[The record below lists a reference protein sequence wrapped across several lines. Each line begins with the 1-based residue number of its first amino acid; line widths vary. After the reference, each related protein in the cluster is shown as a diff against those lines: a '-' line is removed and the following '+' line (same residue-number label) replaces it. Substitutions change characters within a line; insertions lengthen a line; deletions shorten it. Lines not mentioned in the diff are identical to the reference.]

1 MTLEASF
8 TILMFKTQATV
19 ANVTTLFAVV
29 IYYHFMVLLS
39 FCVIKQH
46 YDNNNHWIAVNYRS
60 KKFYN
65 IGQWSLYYKTF
76 YGRYLQV
83 LQ

>member
-1 MTLEASF
+1 MF
-8 TILMFKTQATV
+8 TTQATV

-46 YDNNNHWIAVNYRS
+46 YDNNNH
-60 KKFYN
+60 
-65 IGQWSLYYKTF
+65 
-76 YGRYLQV
+76 
-83 LQ
+83 